1 MSAITDLNQLLIHM
15 EPSLQD
21 NEFVFCTFPDKRY
34 GAYSELEPLCAF
46 QEKEGLTLILPRSQ
60 ADLLGISYDGSYRAI
75 TLQVY
80 SSLQTVGLTAAV
92 AAKLTAHNISA
103 NVVAAYHHDHIFV
116 PTAQATHAVEALR
129 DLAAE
134 SLAQAMLVEQNLNR
148 TI

>member
-1 MSAITDLNQLLIHM
+1 VYYYLVEKASSPTRTAAMSAITNLNQLLIHM

-21 NEFVFCTFPDKRY
+21 NEFVFCTFPGKRY

-60 ADLLGISYDGSYRAI
+60 ADILGISYDGSYRVI

-92 AAKLTAHNISA
+92 L
-103 NVVAAYHHDHIFV
+103 V
-116 PTAQATHAVEALR
+116 PTS
-129 DLAAE
+129 
-134 SLAQAMLVEQNLNR
+134 SLPTIMTIFLSRPHKQHTRYKPCVTYPPNLWQKLC
-148 TI
+148 